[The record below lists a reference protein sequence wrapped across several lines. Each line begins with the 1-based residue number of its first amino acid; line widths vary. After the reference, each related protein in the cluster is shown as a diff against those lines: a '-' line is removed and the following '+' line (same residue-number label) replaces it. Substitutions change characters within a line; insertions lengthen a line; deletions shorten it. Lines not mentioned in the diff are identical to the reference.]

1 MATTSRMPR
10 YDIRNDGAGPY
21 AVFYCD
27 LCNREFRS
35 QPDVTGTIANDI
47 GRQAMGGVLRGVPL
61 FGRAIADQVTGPDPR
76 YATHLS
82 PAQLQ
87 AAWSQVADR
96 FHECPTCGQIV
107 CPSDWDPQA
116 NTCKDDSPRRG
127 EIAEAEAEQAAGMVK
142 GLADAFGLGAAI
154 KGATEAARMA
164 AANSA
169 RCPKD
174 GTIASAGTRFCPQC
188 GSPMVQPA
196 PPAATAATGVCP
208 SCGAATGGAKFCPQ
222 CGTKLA
228 VATNCPSC
236 GAETKGAKFC
246 PECGTKLG

>member
-1 MATTSRMPR
+1 MATTIRMPR
-10 YDIRNDGAGPY
+10 YDVRNDGAGPY

-27 LCNREFRS
+27 RCNREFRS
-35 QPDVTGTIANDI
+35 QPDITSTIANDI

-76 YATHLS
+76 YSSHLS

-87 AAWSQVADR
+87 AAWNQVSDR
-96 FHECPTCGQIV
+96 FHECATCGQIV

-142 GLADAFGLGAAI
+142 GLASAFGLGAAI
-154 KGATEAARMA
+154 KGAADAAKMA
-164 AANSA
+164 ASNAA

-174 GTIASAGTRFCPQC
+174 GTMAAPGTKFCPQC
-188 GSPMVQPA
+188 GGPMVQPT
-196 PPAATAATGVCP
+196 PPAAAAATGSCP

-222 CGTKLA
+222 CGQKLA
-228 VATNCPSC
+228 VATNCPNC